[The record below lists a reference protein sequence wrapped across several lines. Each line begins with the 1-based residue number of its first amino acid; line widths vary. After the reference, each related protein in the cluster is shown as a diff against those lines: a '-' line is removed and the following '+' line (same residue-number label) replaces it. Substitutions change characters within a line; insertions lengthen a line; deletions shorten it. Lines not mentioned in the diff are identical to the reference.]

1 MVMVLPRKFHRIWNK
16 RYWVHQNPKLQ
27 WPHCIYVLIRIRY
40 AFINARFFLF
50 TNAKGT
56 IENQDTANM
65 ASAGRGPNCKAIRNY
80 YQSTSSFAKSRF
92 VNALQISEDLNQ
104 ALLGYYRDSLIRIG
118 YAFRRVFFTN
128 AEDTIQ
134 NPGTRGPNTTWTPK
148 IFLLQNHDLLTPR
161 NFGRFDGH
169 PGYIKTPKLQRPKCT
184 IANQAPGDQMEKN
197 ADTNRNLSLG
207 AHDFDIAIR

>member
-128 AEDTIQ
+128 AKD
-134 NPGTRGPNTTWTPK
+134 
-148 IFLLQNHDLLTPR
+148 
-161 NFGRFDGH
+161 
-169 PGYIKTPKLQRPKCT
+169 T
-184 IANQAPGDQMEKN
+184 IANQAPGDQIQHGRHGSLFGSSRFKN
-197 ADTNRNLSLG
+197 VSPKEIFLWELTIWHCDMIDCDL
-207 AHDFDIAIR
+207 I